1 LKWYVSLHAHVG
13 MSMEV
18 EADDWREAQQKAQEI
33 ASKRRTPRPNHW
45 TPTATSRIVERR
57 AR

>member
-1 LKWYVSLHAHVG
+1 MKWYVSLHAHVG

-18 EADDWREAQQKAQEI
+18 EADDWREAQKKAQEI
-33 ASKRRTPRPNHW
+33 AGKRRVPRPTKW

-57 AR
+57 PR